1 MVRRLLSM
9 LGNLASDAA
18 EYVWPREC
26 HICGCR
32 LAPHE
37 DFVCTLCLGH
47 LPRTRYHSIDFNN
60 MEQRFAGLFPFE
72 RATGHF
78 FYSRG
83 SDLSTLIQDM
93 KYRRFP
99 GIGVR
104 LGRLMGEELL
114 TAGFL
119 DGVEVVMPV
128 PMHFMKQARRG
139 YNQAER
145 LAAGLSAA
153 TGIRVSEA
161 LKAVRPHK
169 TQTAKTLAERHANTE
184 GLFRLSDPSQAEGKG
199 VLLLDDV
206 CTTGSTLTAAS
217 LAILRAAP
225 GCRLTLLT
233 LGVTF

>member
-1 MVRRLLSM
+1 
-9 LGNLASDAA
+9 
-18 EYVWPREC
+18 
-26 HICGCR
+26 
-32 LAPHE
+32 
-37 DFVCTLCLGH
+37 
-47 LPRTRYHSIDFNN
+47 
-60 MEQRFAGLFPFE
+60 
-72 RATGHF
+72 
-78 FYSRG
+78 
-83 SDLSTLIQDM
+83 
-93 KYRRFP
+93 
-99 GIGVR
+99 
-104 LGRLMGEELL
+104 MGEELL

-169 TQTAKTLAERHANTE
+169 TQTAKTLGERHANTE
-184 GLFRLSDPSQAEGKG
+184 GLFRLSDPSEAEGKG